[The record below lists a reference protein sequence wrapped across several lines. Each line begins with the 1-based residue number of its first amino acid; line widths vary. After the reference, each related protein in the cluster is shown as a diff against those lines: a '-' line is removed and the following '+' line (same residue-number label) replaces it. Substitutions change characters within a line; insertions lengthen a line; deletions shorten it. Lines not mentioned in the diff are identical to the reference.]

1 MTDGPA
7 NAFLRRLSDGAAIE
21 AQIHEPIT
29 PAHLEGWQA
38 TWRSAIEST
47 RVQLAA
53 RQASPS
59 EYPESAHW
67 DWNKKI
73 AVLGGFAAY
82 RTFALIAEGDLQGL
96 MVVETVQHRARLNDE
111 QGRRDLNLV
120 YVEFLE
126 AAPWNRPEH
135 ARPVR
140 FRGTGSVLIAAAIQV
155 SRDEGYRGR
164 LGLHSLPQS
173 EPFYRNTIGMQD
185 FGPDDGY
192 PGKLRY
198 FEMTARVADDFLK
211 RGA

>member
-1 MTDGPA
+1 
-7 NAFLRRLSDGAAIE
+7 
-21 AQIHEPIT
+21 
-29 PAHLEGWQA
+29 
-38 TWRSAIEST
+38 
-47 RVQLAA
+47 
-53 RQASPS
+53 
-59 EYPESAHW
+59 
-67 DWNKKI
+67 
-73 AVLGGFAAY
+73 
-82 RTFALIAEGDLQGL
+82 

-111 QGRRDLNLV
+111 QGRRGLNLA

-135 ARPVR
+135 ARPTR

-173 EPFYRNTIGMQD
+173 EPFYRNAIGMQD

-198 FEMTARVADDFLK
+198 FEMTANAADHFMK
-211 RGA
+211 GGA